1 MPKLQSANERL
12 KLMSRFGCFLYY
24 LFLLFKLC
32 CATPLLQ
39 EMLGNHSLQCV
50 VQLST
55 TSAWK
60 TQGFTSNGIVV
71 TSVTCQRIELW
82 CLWKWKYCHQE
93 RLPQNWR
100 ALKAPKGKTA
110 TNVRIKSLY
119 RPARVCGFPQ
129 MTKPATDSK
138 VTLPGQ
144 GLQSQSDSRVKV
156 CVGSAAGGCQG
167 ELRDVIAKLTHTHQ
181 QKPLKA
187 MCHLLPGKQEDNRWK
202 PEKQNRQDTSSSLK
216 DPRQSDVLTA
226 WNVSI

>member
-12 KLMSRFGCFLYY
+12 KLMSRSGCFLYY

-32 CATPLLQ
+32 YATPLLQ

-138 VTLPGQ
+138 VTLQGQ
-144 GLQSQSDSRVKV
+144 GPAEPEWQQGQGVRGQCCRWLPGRAQGRH
-156 CVGSAAGGCQG
+156 CQ
-167 ELRDVIAKLTHTHQ
+167 THTHASA
-181 QKPLKA
+181 KA
-187 MCHLLPGKQEDNRWK
+187 TE
-202 PEKQNRQDTSSSLK
+202 S
-216 DPRQSDVLTA
+216 
-226 WNVSI
+226 NVSLAARKAGRQQVKAWEAEQAGHI